1 MNFKTNPSQTL
12 QKKKK
17 KTKIGR
23 NTYQLISMRAVL
35 LIYKNQTKR
44 LQENYRPTLFMN
56 VDAKNLQ

>member
-17 KTKIGR
+17 KTKRGR

>member
-12 QKKKK
+12 QKKKIK
-17 KTKIGR
+17 KNRGR
-23 NTYQLISMRAVL
+23 NNYQLISMRAVL